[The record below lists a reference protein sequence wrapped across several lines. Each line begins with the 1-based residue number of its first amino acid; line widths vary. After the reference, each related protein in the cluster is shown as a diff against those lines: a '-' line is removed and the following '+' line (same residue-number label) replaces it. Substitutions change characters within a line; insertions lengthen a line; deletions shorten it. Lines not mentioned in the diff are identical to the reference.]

1 MGDIKLEGVQDPDG
15 FAKAIKNTSAIFYSS
30 AIIKTIDVNAP

>member
-15 FAKAIKNTSAIFYSS
+15 FAKAIKTHLPSS
-30 AIIKTIDVNAP
+30 IRQQLSKR